1 MKSATATGTATAAA
15 GPKPTFG
22 APKPKF
28 GAGLVIKKAESA
40 LTATASA
47 SASASASAI
56 PSGGSARNQTLEP
69 LVTKKTA
76 TAAKVTLP
84 PPPVAATAAKVTLPP
99 PPSSLPPPP
108 KTLPP
113 PSSLPLPPPSSLPPP
128 PKTLPP
134 PPYPP
139 PPAAAAAA
147 RKATLPL
154 PPPPYPPPPAAAAA
168 AARKA
173 TLPPPPYPPPPARA
187 AAAAAT
193 GAGEDVSL
201 VVEET
206 AASKALATGLA
217 RQAASMTATAAA
229 AAAATAAGYSGP
241 GPVLTESDFE
251 SDESKTVQALI
262 VADPIDISANVY
274 RPITA
279 PSFRRFIVETF
290 LPYSPTLTRIK
301 REKSD
306 KFTKAPKVF
315 NPNACKERP
324 EKLETFYY
332 QKLVRDYLAYFSP
345 YRGLLVYHG
354 LGTGKTCT
362 SIAAAEA
369 LHHGG
374 MKTIYIMTPATLS
387 PNYKKELGK
396 CGYFPLNI
404 QNHWAFLPIADPNN
418 TATLEFTWLR
428 DVLGLS
434 TETIQKQRGGWVPN
448 PAKPT
453 NWEAL
458 TPESK
463 RAVLQQQDEHMR
475 HRFKFIHYNGIP
487 TESLAGLAMSSLREG
502 NPMFDDS
509 VVIIDEI
516 HNLVRTING
525 TKLGSRPIH
534 MVANEIEP
542 REFTW
547 TQRLG
552 RERVGFRYPRG
563 YAFYR
568 LLQNAVG
575 CKIMALSATPMIN
588 YAQELAILMNL
599 IGGEIRM
606 LEISLK
612 SMDRSPAKSTE
623 LIQWARAHPEIDFC
637 EIDKNEEEDIVLNV
651 TPVPHGFKKVVG
663 ADFATRGFV
672 RVEGADA
679 VPVSESR
686 ERNMDR
692 WAVSLLKQMEDKTF
706 IVVGGSVTAAEVVES
721 ARGAVDTSIA
731 AAVKEQE
738 EDHEGAIAPPPSEE
752 LETAAA
758 ALPLEAP
765 EGPSEGPSIKIIT
778 AAPAVARSAP
788 SAKAAKAVARARTKF
803 DAERGT
809 VSMLSQTKQFRIHT
823 LPLLPDGP
831 DEFTNTFVNRAN
843 LTMQYPDILKARI
856 SGLVSYYRGGS
867 EELMPR
873 VGRNIL
879 VSVPMSDHMFAGYV
893 EMREEEIKSEDKAG
907 GGGGVVGDGAKAAGR
922 AMTKRE
928 MDLYTQATKDAN
940 TGFKSGTRAACN
952 YVFPTEV
959 KRPKLSEKQLK
970 QVLGID
976 KGRTIAVDRGDY
988 LEAPAAPRGRTAA
1001 AAAAAATA
1009 GESEGEGEGEGDE
1022 QSEQEEQEEAQVVDP
1037 ALSAELSRIVGSL
1050 MSGLEANAPQFLDR
1064 GLPEYSPKYVAMM
1077 ANIRTSPG
1085 PVLVY
1090 SNFKTL
1096 EGLGI
1101 FAAALRASSEK
1112 WLPIELQK
1120 TGDGQWGIPP
1130 ALLGPTTRGRPRYIL
1145 YTGDQELEKR
1155 RLLLQFY
1162 NADLVNLPPLLKRQC
1177 QELLAGAPDNRDG
1190 RVCRA
1195 FMITQSGA
1203 EGISMLNTRQVHI
1216 MEPYWN
1222 NVRIQQVIG
1231 RAIRLCSHMNLP
1243 WEDRVVDIFTYKAV
1257 FTDDQKATKARKVM
1271 MKDAGET
1278 TDEKILKIAIYKQQ
1292 LADGLSE
1299 ITQAAAID
1307 CELHF
1312 HEHGAVTRCMKYPTT
1327 GGPTFAY
1334 HPDWNTD
1341 IRKSPLGP
1349 QYKGDS
1355 AKAALSAL
1363 GAGPSLSVSASAT
1376 GAAAPVGR
1384 AHAAP
1389 AAGDE

>member
-1 MKSATATGTATAAA
+1 M
-15 GPKPTFG
+15 
-22 APKPKF
+22 
-28 GAGLVIKKAESA
+28 
-40 LTATASA
+40 
-47 SASASASAI
+47 
-56 PSGGSARNQTLEP
+56 
-69 LVTKKTA
+69 
-76 TAAKVTLP
+76 
-84 PPPVAATAAKVTLPP
+84 
-99 PPSSLPPPP
+99 
-108 KTLPP
+108 
-113 PSSLPLPPPSSLPPP
+113 
-128 PKTLPP
+128 
-134 PPYPP
+134 
-139 PPAAAAAA
+139 
-147 RKATLPL
+147 
-154 PPPPYPPPPAAAAA
+154 
-168 AARKA
+168 
-173 TLPPPPYPPPPARA
+173 
-187 AAAAAT
+187 
-193 GAGEDVSL
+193 
-201 VVEET
+201 
-206 AASKALATGLA
+206 
-217 RQAASMTATAAA
+217 TAAA
-229 AAAATAAGYSGP
+229 AAAAAGYSGP
-241 GPVLTESDFE
+241 GPVLTESEFE
-251 SDESKTVQALI
+251 RDESKTVEALI
-262 VADPIDISANVY
+262 MADPIDISANVY

-404 QNHWAFLPIADPNN
+404 QNHWAFLPVADPNN

-434 TETIQKQRGGWVPN
+434 AETIQKQRGGWVPN

-458 TPESK
+458 SPESK

-487 TESLAGLAMSSLREG
+487 TEMLSRLAMSSLREG
-502 NPMFDDS
+502 KPMFDDS

-525 TKLGSRPIH
+525 TKLGSRPSH

-612 SMDRSPAKSTE
+612 SMDRSPATSTL

-663 ADFATRGFV
+663 ADFASRGFV
-672 RVEGADA
+672 RVEGADEA
-679 VPVSESR
+679 PVSESR

-692 WAVSLLKQMEDKTF
+692 WAVSLLKQMEDKNF
-706 IVVGGSVTAAEVVES
+706 IVVGGSVTSAEVVES
-721 ARGAVDTSIA
+721 ARAAVDTSIA
-731 AAVKEQE
+731 AAIKEQE
-738 EDHEGAIAPPPSEE
+738 EDHEGTVAPPPSEE
-752 LETAAA
+752 LETAA
-758 ALPLEAP
+758 LPLETA
-765 EGPSEGPSIKIIT
+765 EGPPIKLVI
-778 AAPAVARSAP
+778 AAPTVAP

-809 VSMLSQTKQFRIHT
+809 VSMLSRTKQFRIHIF
-823 LPLLPDGP
+823 PLLPDGP

-843 LTMQYPDILKARI
+843 LTIQYPDILKARI

-893 EMREEEIKSEDKAG
+893 ELREEEIKSEEKAAG
-907 GGGGVVGDGAKAAGR
+907 GGEDVGEGAKAAGR
-922 AMTKRE
+922 AMTKKE
-928 MDLYTQATKDAN
+928 MDLYTQATKDSN

-988 LEAPAAPRGRTAA
+988 LEAPAAPLGARAA
-1001 AAAAAATA
+1001 AAA
-1009 GESEGEGEGEGDE
+1009 GEGEGGEGGEGEGEEGGE
-1022 QSEQEEQEEAQVVDP
+1022 SEEEVAAVVDP
-1037 ALSAELSRIVGSL
+1037 ALSAELSRIVGGL
-1050 MSGLEANAPQFLDR
+1050 MAGLEANAPQFLDR

-1101 FAAALRASSEK
+1101 FSAALRASPEQ

-1145 YTGDQELEKR
+1145 YTGDQDLDKR

-1177 QELLAGAPDNRDG
+1177 QELLDGAPDNRDG

-1195 FMITQSGA
+1195 FMITASGA
-1203 EGISMLNTRQVHI
+1203 EGISLLNTRQVHV

-1312 HEHGAVTRCMKYPTT
+1312 HEHGAVTRCMKYPVS

-1334 HPDWNTD
+1334 HPDWKKDN
-1341 IRKSPLGP
+1341 RQSQMGAR
-1349 QYKGDS
+1349 YKEES
-1355 AKAALSAL
+1355 AKVALSAL
-1363 GAGPSLSVSASAT
+1363 GAS
-1376 GAAAPVGR
+1376 AAAPVGR
-1384 AHAAP
+1384 AHAA